1 MKFALPII
9 LIGVAIGGFFIFTSP
24 LYSEVS
30 KLNTQIAS
38 YNEALNNSK
47 SLEAERDKL
56 VQKYNSLDKGNLDKL
71 NKMLPDT
78 VDNIRLILEIEKLA
92 LPYGMVLKDV
102 KYDTKSQ
109 TSTTTTGTTVAVP
122 TPSNTKVIANNKDY
136 GIWDLEFS
144 TQGTYFDF
152 VNFSKDLEKNLRI
165 VDISSITFSS
175 DSGNGPSLKTTTGIA
190 PAQPTNV
197 YKYIFKIKTYWLKN

>member
-1 MKFALPII
+1 MKFVLPII

-38 YNEALNNSK
+38 YNEALSNSK

-56 VQKYNSLDKGNLDKL
+56 VQKYNSIDTNDLSKL
-71 NKMLPDT
+71 QKMLPDT
-78 VDNIRLILEIEKLA
+78 VDNIRLILEVEKLA

-109 TSTTTTGTTVAVP
+109 TSTTTAGTAVA
-122 TPSNTKVIANNKDY
+122 PSNTKIVANNKDY

-152 VNFSKDLEKNLRI
+152 VNFTKDLEKNLRI
-165 VDISSITFSS
+165 VDISSIAFSS
-175 DSGNGPSLKTTTGIA
+175 DSGNGPSLKTTAGIA